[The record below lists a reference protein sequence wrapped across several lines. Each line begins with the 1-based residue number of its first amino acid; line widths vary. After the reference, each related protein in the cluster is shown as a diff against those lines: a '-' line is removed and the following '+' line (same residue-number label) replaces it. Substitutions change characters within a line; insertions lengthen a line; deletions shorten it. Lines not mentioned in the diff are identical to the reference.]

1 MCEEIE
7 SMHNTGTW
15 KLVSKP
21 ENAKVIGSK
30 WIFRIKEGSS
40 PNDPPRFKARLVA
53 KGFNQREGID
63 YNEIFAPVVKYKTLR
78 MLLAMTK
85 VYDWELH
92 QMDVKTAFLHGN
104 LNETIYM
111 SQPPGFIDKTHPNHV
126 CMLLKSIY
134 GLKQSPRQWNIKF
147 NSCMLALNFMRSK
160 YDACL
165 YLKRPKP
172 ELNVYLLLY
181 VDDILIMSNSK
192 TEVDKIIRE
201 LKANFDM
208 KDLGMAKRILGIS
221 VKRDRK
227 NRLMFL
233 SQHDYIVKVL
243 DRFAMN
249 CSRPTAVPL
258 GGHLMLTKDDCP
270 KTKTE
275 LDNMANIPYDVAV
288 GSVMYCMLCTRPDL
302 AFDISVL
309 SRFMSNPGESHWLAM
324 KYLLRYLCGTKS
336 IGLVYS
342 GYGLKSELFGYC
354 DSDYTSN
361 RDNRKSTSA
370 CFFTWCGN
378 CISWKAQLQ
387 SVVALSSTEA
397 EYIAAT
403 EAAKEALWLK
413 GLLYELENECYV
425 PIVFLDSQS
434 ALHLSHDPVYHERS
448 KHIDVRL
455 HFIRDKIEMKEF
467 EMKKI
472 LGDVNPADFGTKV
485 VPTNKF
491 EFCRNFLHIEE
502 AQCDP

>member
-1 MCEEIE
+1 MCEEME

-15 KLVSKP
+15 KLVNKP
-21 ENAKVIGSK
+21 ENAKIIGSK
-30 WIFRIKEGSS
+30 WIFRIKEDST
-40 PNDPPRFKARLVA
+40 PTDPPRFKARLVA

-78 MLLAMTK
+78 LLLVMTT

-111 SQPPGFIDKTHPNHV
+111 SQPPGFIDKTSPNHV
-126 CMLLKSIY
+126 CMLQKSIY
-134 GLKQSPRQWNIKF
+134 GLKQSLRQWNIKF
-147 NSCMLALNFMRSK
+147 NSCMLALGFMRSK

-172 ELNVYLLLY
+172 DLNVYLLLY

-192 TEVDKIIRE
+192 TEVEKMKRDF
-201 LKANFDM
+201 KANFDM
-208 KDLGMAKRILGIS
+208 KDLGLAKRILGIS
-221 VKRDRK
+221 ITRDRK
-227 NRLMFL
+227 NKKMYL
-233 SQHDYIVKVL
+233 SQHDYFVKVL
-243 DRFAMN
+243 DKFAMN

-275 LDNMANIPYDVAV
+275 QDKMANIPYDVDV

-302 AFDISVL
+302 PFGISVL
-309 SRFMSNPGESHWLAM
+309 SRFMSNPGEPDWLAM
-324 KYLLRYLCGTKS
+324 KYLLKYMCGTKS
-336 IGLVYS
+336 LGLVYS
-342 GYGLKSELFGYC
+342 GYGLKSELFGYV

-361 RDNRKSTSA
+361 RDNRKSTS
-370 CFFTWCGN
+370 
-378 CISWKAQLQ
+378 
-387 SVVALSSTEA
+387 
-397 EYIAAT
+397 EYIADT

-413 GLLYELENECYV
+413 GLLLELENECYV
-425 PIVFLDSQS
+425 PIVFTDSQS
-434 ALHLSHDPVYHERS
+434 ALHLCHDPVYHERS

-467 EMKKI
+467 ETKKI

-485 VPTNKF
+485 MPTNKF

-502 AQCDP
+502 AQWDP